1 MKIYAVLEDY
11 TCECEQYLFVMAMFD
26 NQEDAL
32 RYMQEEW
39 DRIIRDGMYPTGCN
53 CFDETQTFEREAYKD
68 GDYTCNHHRLI
79 VRSSELN
86 ESK

>member
-39 DRIIRDGMYPTGCN
+39 DKIIQEGLYPASCN
-53 CFDETQTFEREAYKD
+53 CFDETGTWAREAYED
-68 GDYTCNHHRLI
+68 GDDTRNHHRLFI
-79 VRSSELN
+79 NWRELN